1 MTPEEVTDLIA
12 ESVGVWEEVFSIREA
27 AAYAIADEW
36 EKRWAHDRLTMDRWT
51 ETQTHD
57 GLRAQ
62 LTHAE
67 ASGDLRGVHIA
78 AEHSLRRAREALAT
92 AQGQ

>member
-1 MTPEEVTDLIA
+1 MKSALIA
-12 ESVGVWEEVFSIREA
+12 PYG
-27 AAYAIADEW
+27 
-36 EKRWAHDRLTMDRWT
+36 M
-51 ETQTHD
+51 ETQTND